1 MEDMRSWISE
11 IDPEELPEPYKTLA
25 YKIGIN
31 NTMTIAQ
38 MYQGVA
44 LYLPKLDGTISNLR
58 DKKIRKEFNGY
69 NYRELAI
76 KYKLTERW
84 IRQIV
89 DRDTVDGQINLFDD
103 EKVTK

>member
-1 MEDMRSWISE
+1 MEDIHSWISE

-31 NTMTIAQ
+31 NTLTVAQ
-38 MYQGVA
+38 MYQGLA
-44 LYLPKLDGTISNLR
+44 LYLPKLDSTINSIR
-58 DKKIRKEFNGY
+58 DKKIRKEFDGY

-84 IRQIV
+84 IRQIIEK
-89 DRDTVDGQINLFDD
+89 DSNQDQLTLFG
-103 EKVTK
+103 T